1 LTLTTAYADVYLIP
15 DTQEM
20 LLPQGLLAEEIH
32 DNQEPQGVHW
42 ILKTKRFVITL
53 PKKH

>member
-20 LLPQGLLAEEIH
+20 LLPQDLLAEEIH
-32 DNQEPQGVHW
+32 DNQETQGVHW
-42 ILKTKRFVITL
+42 
-53 PKKH
+53 KKKKKKKLLLH